1 MHQDGLSGRERSV
14 LFALLAEARK
24 VSNPELAALIGIRL
38 DGKMRRRLNDLKL
51 VESEKQGRA
60 FVHELSDAGWR
71 WCGDELMA
79 GPAGG
84 GTSLERSHYLLF
96 GLFARYMA
104 VAGLSLA
111 DLTSAVPDAPSGK
124 HVRRDAAAGA
134 GDMSQRVATAYQAIS
149 PRPGEFVRLTE
160 LREQLADIPRPAL
173 DAALAALF
181 TTQRVNLIPQSRQQA
196 LTAADRASALRIGGE
211 HKHLISIG

>member
-1 MHQDGLSGRERSV
+1 VQHDGLSGRERAV

-38 DGKMRRRLNDLKL
+38 DGQMRRRLNDLKL

-60 FVHELSDAGWR
+60 FAHELSDAGWR
-71 WCGDELMA
+71 WCNDELMA
-79 GPAGG
+79 GPADRGG
-84 GTSLERSHYLLF
+84 SLERSHYLLF

-104 VAGLSLA
+104 VARLSLA
-111 DLTSAVPDAPSGK
+111 DLASAVPDAPAGK
-124 HVRRDAAAGA
+124 HVRPDAGA
-134 GDMSQRVATAYQAIS
+134 GVGDMSERVAAAYQAIA
-149 PRPGEFVRLTE
+149 PRPGEFVRLTQ

-173 DAALAALF
+173 DAALVVLF
-181 TTQRVNLIPQSRQQA
+181 TAQRVNLIPQSRQQA
-196 LTAADRASALRIGGE
+196 LTTADRASALRVGGE